1 MGGEIVSAVIF
12 GIVASIMLTIG
23 ISQYTA
29 KKPVT
34 FYSGEKALPPEKLT
48 SVEGWNRAH
57 GRLWIA
63 YGAVIL
69 LGTAAFLLIGRKW
82 AVVLPI
88 AAVMLP
94 IPLLVVGHN
103 RAEKKYL
110 IRSSVN

>member
-1 MGGEIVSAVIF
+1 MGFGQILTGAIF
-12 GIVASIMLTIG
+12 FIVASVMLTIG

-69 LGTAAFLLIGRKW
+69 LSLLPFLLIKHPA
-82 AVVLPI
+82 AVLAPI
-88 AAVMLP
+88 AGVLLPLPFLVM
-94 IPLLVVGHN
+94 GHH
-103 RAEKKYL
+103 RAEKKYM
-110 IRSSVN
+110 V